1 MTIKLNNSI
10 RSKLAVDNLARVIGA
25 DPELNVLFLGP
36 HATPCINMR
45 SKTIFLPNGDFS
57 NDKYWKLCSGWIC
70 HEGGHNRYTEIETTV
85 DFENEYLSKQPGFE
99 CIMPDGTASFSSKEE
114 EKKAEI
120 KLKRLHRSINLFEDI
135 QMEEKTGNQFPLSK
149 VMLAEMYSFMV
160 SDGNMTGDGS
170 NIVSYIEMYILNK
183 LRVNQL
189 GQEGVPEILNEFFAL
204 ADTVLFDMKDRF
216 DSLILEATGV
226 NSTLMACE
234 LGLKLYEELE
244 KLRDDLK
251 DKEEQNRLD
260 DSDDSD
266 GTDDSDGSDDSD
278 DPDGSDGSDGSDD
291 SDVSDGSVTSAR
303 TTQSF
308 SPAQLRKAIED
319 LDEYLDTEAEQDNS
333 HDFHEAIKKSISQMA
348 SSFSDAE
355 IQNFGFRFGF
365 ITLTEEDYNN
375 ALAHSR
381 ELRKLLSSLNKQIV
395 RRNNRLTDRGSRI
408 HSRKLVEVP
417 MGATSVFKKNGE
429 GYKRSDVGVINLRD
443 ISVSMHDVSV
453 LALKANLA
461 FTLACESVN
470 NIDVADLVYP
480 VQKEGYIDI
489 LKFFNKSVSSCF
501 SNYENVS
508 SGLHTPTATAINSCV
523 EYFSRLNFSRKVI
536 FIATDGDPSESIDDV
551 CSAVKNAKKHGIDI
565 VCVGYGIDKPLG
577 FDGVYFKKIND
588 ISELNSLYK
597 DLIRSLV

>member
-189 GQEGVPEILNEFFAL
+189 GQEGVPEILNDFFAL

-266 GTDDSDGSDDSD
+266 DS
-278 DPDGSDGSDGSDD
+278 DGSDGSDGSEGSEG
-291 SDVSDGSVTSAR
+291 SDGSDGSVTSAR

-381 ELRKLLSSLNKQIV
+381 ELRKLLSSLNKQTV

-417 MGATSVFKKNGE
+417 MGATSVFKKYGE

>member
-278 DPDGSDGSDGSDD
+278 
-291 SDVSDGSVTSAR
+291 VSDASVTSAR

-319 LDEYLDTEAEQDNS
+319 LDEYLATEAEQDNS

-381 ELRKLLSSLNKQIV
+381 ELRKLLSSLNKQTV

>member
-85 DFENEYLSKQPGFE
+85 DFENEYLSKLPGFE

-189 GQEGVPEILNEFFAL
+189 GQEGVPEILNDFFAL

-266 GTDDSDGSDDSD
+266 GSDG
-278 DPDGSDGSDGSDD
+278 
-291 SDVSDGSVTSAR
+291 SDGSVTSAR

-381 ELRKLLSSLNKQIV
+381 ELRKLLSSLNKQTV

>member
-135 QMEEKTGNQFPLSK
+135 QMEEKTGNQFPLPK

-189 GQEGVPEILNEFFAL
+189 GQEGVPEILNDFFAL

-266 GTDDSDGSDDSD
+266 G
-278 DPDGSDGSDGSDD
+278 
-291 SDVSDGSVTSAR
+291 SDGSVTSAR

-381 ELRKLLSSLNKQIV
+381 ELRKLLSSLNKQTV

>member
-189 GQEGVPEILNEFFAL
+189 GQEGVPEILNDFFAL

-266 GTDDSDGSDDSD
+266 GSDG
-278 DPDGSDGSDGSDD
+278 
-291 SDVSDGSVTSAR
+291 SDGSVTSAR

-381 ELRKLLSSLNKQIV
+381 ELRKLLSSLNKQTV

>member
-278 DPDGSDGSDGSDD
+278 
-291 SDVSDGSVTSAR
+291 VSDGSVTSAR

-319 LDEYLDTEAEQDNS
+319 LDEYLATEAEQDNS

-381 ELRKLLSSLNKQIV
+381 ELRKLLSSLNKQTV

>member
-1 MTIKLNNSI
+1 M
-10 RSKLAVDNLARVIGA
+10 
-25 DPELNVLFLGP
+25 
-36 HATPCINMR
+36 
-45 SKTIFLPNGDFS
+45 
-57 NDKYWKLCSGWIC
+57 
-70 HEGGHNRYTEIETTV
+70 
-85 DFENEYLSKQPGFE
+85 
-99 CIMPDGTASFSSKEE
+99 
-114 EKKAEI
+114 
-120 KLKRLHRSINLFEDI
+120 
-135 QMEEKTGNQFPLSK
+135 
-149 VMLAEMYSFMV
+149 
-160 SDGNMTGDGS
+160 
-170 NIVSYIEMYILNK
+170 
-183 LRVNQL
+183 
-189 GQEGVPEILNEFFAL
+189 FAP
-204 ADTVLFDMKDRF
+204 
-216 DSLILEATGV
+216 S
-226 NSTLMACE
+226 
-234 LGLKLYEELE
+234 
-244 KLRDDLK
+244 
-251 DKEEQNRLD
+251 
-260 DSDDSD
+260 
-266 GTDDSDGSDDSD
+266 
-278 DPDGSDGSDGSDD
+278 
-291 SDVSDGSVTSAR
+291 
-303 TTQSF
+303 
-308 SPAQLRKAIED
+308 
-319 LDEYLDTEAEQDNS
+319 LDTEAEQDNS

-381 ELRKLLSSLNKQIV
+381 ELRKLLSSLNKQTV

-417 MGATSVFKKNGE
+417 MGATSVFKKYGE

-443 ISVSMHDVSV
+443 ISVSMQDVSV

>member
-260 DSDDSD
+260 DSD
-266 GTDDSDGSDDSD
+266 GTDDSDGSDDN
-278 DPDGSDGSDGSDD
+278 DGSDD
-291 SDVSDGSVTSAR
+291 SDDSDDSDGSDGTDGSDGSVTSAR

-381 ELRKLLSSLNKQIV
+381 ELRKLLSSLNKQTV

>member
-135 QMEEKTGNQFPLSK
+135 QMEEKTGNKFPLSK

-278 DPDGSDGSDGSDD
+278 
-291 SDVSDGSVTSAR
+291 VSDGSVTSAR

-381 ELRKLLSSLNKQIV
+381 ELRKLLSSLNKQTV

>member
-189 GQEGVPEILNEFFAL
+189 GQEGVPEILNDFFAL

-266 GTDDSDGSDDSD
+266 GSDNSDGSDDSD
-278 DPDGSDGSDGSDD
+278 GSDG
-291 SDVSDGSVTSAR
+291 SDGSVTSAR

-381 ELRKLLSSLNKQIV
+381 ELRKLLSSLNKQTV

>member
-189 GQEGVPEILNEFFAL
+189 GQEGVPEILNDFFAL

-266 GTDDSDGSDDSD
+266 G
-278 DPDGSDGSDGSDD
+278 
-291 SDVSDGSVTSAR
+291 SDGSVTSAR

-381 ELRKLLSSLNKQIV
+381 ELRKLLSSLNKQTV

-417 MGATSVFKKNGE
+417 MGATSVFKKYGE

-443 ISVSMHDVSV
+443 ISVSMQDVSV

>member
-266 GTDDSDGSDDSD
+266 GTDDSDGSD
-278 DPDGSDGSDGSDD
+278 GSDGSDD

-319 LDEYLDTEAEQDNS
+319 LDEYLATEAEQDNS

-381 ELRKLLSSLNKQIV
+381 ELRKLLSSLNKQTV

>member
-189 GQEGVPEILNEFFAL
+189 GQEGVPEILNDFYAL

-260 DSDDSD
+260 
-266 GTDDSDGSDDSD
+266 
-278 DPDGSDGSDGSDD
+278 
-291 SDVSDGSVTSAR
+291 
-303 TTQSF
+303 
-308 SPAQLRKAIED
+308 
-319 LDEYLDTEAEQDNS
+319 
-333 HDFHEAIKKSISQMA
+333 
-348 SSFSDAE
+348 
-355 IQNFGFRFGF
+355 
-365 ITLTEEDYNN
+365 
-375 ALAHSR
+375 
-381 ELRKLLSSLNKQIV
+381 
-395 RRNNRLTDRGSRI
+395 
-408 HSRKLVEVP
+408 
-417 MGATSVFKKNGE
+417 
-429 GYKRSDVGVINLRD
+429 
-443 ISVSMHDVSV
+443 
-453 LALKANLA
+453 
-461 FTLACESVN
+461 
-470 NIDVADLVYP
+470 
-480 VQKEGYIDI
+480 
-489 LKFFNKSVSSCF
+489 
-501 SNYENVS
+501 
-508 SGLHTPTATAINSCV
+508 
-523 EYFSRLNFSRKVI
+523 
-536 FIATDGDPSESIDDV
+536 
-551 CSAVKNAKKHGIDI
+551 
-565 VCVGYGIDKPLG
+565 
-577 FDGVYFKKIND
+577 
-588 ISELNSLYK
+588 
-597 DLIRSLV
+597 

>member
-189 GQEGVPEILNEFFAL
+189 GQEGVPEILNDFFAL

-260 DSDDSD
+260 YSDDSD
-266 GTDDSDGSDDSD
+266 GSEDSDGSD
-278 DPDGSDGSDGSDD
+278 G
-291 SDVSDGSVTSAR
+291 SDGSVTSAR

-381 ELRKLLSSLNKQIV
+381 ELRKLLSSLNKQTV

>member
-189 GQEGVPEILNEFFAL
+189 GQEGVPEILNDFFAL

-260 DSDDSD
+260 DSDD
-266 GTDDSDGSDDSD
+266 
-278 DPDGSDGSDGSDD
+278 SDGSDD

-381 ELRKLLSSLNKQIV
+381 ELRKLLSSLNKQTV